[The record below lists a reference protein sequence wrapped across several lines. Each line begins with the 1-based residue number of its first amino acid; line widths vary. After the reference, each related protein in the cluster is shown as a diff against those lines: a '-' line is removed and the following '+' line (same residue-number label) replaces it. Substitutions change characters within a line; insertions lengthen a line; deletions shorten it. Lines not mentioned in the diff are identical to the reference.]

1 MLPRLLGVASAL
13 VLPFAL
19 GIVWAGQAVTD
30 TEGYVETV
38 APLARDQA
46 VHQAAA
52 ARLAAATNG
61 LVRQQLGPRAASRI
75 SIRTEKVA
83 SRVVDSEAFASAW
96 RQANRVTHRQLERV
110 LNSDRASPVVFD
122 LSSMVDDVVA
132 GVRDSGMPLR
142 EVDTT
147 GSLRIR
153 LTSSSTVARAQVA
166 YGVIDTFGLLAVAA
180 WVLLLLSALAAGSD
194 RRSVLAVT
202 SAASA
207 VTTSLLWLALWLGD
221 DVATSGVAATDG
233 PLVRA
238 VYDVL
243 TDDLERWAL
252 AAVAVSV
259 LVALAT
265 GLVPRATATPRRD
278 LA

>member
-61 LVRQQLGPRAASRI
+61 LVRQQLGPRAAKRI
-75 SIRTEKVA
+75 SVRTEKVA

-96 RQANRVTHRQLERV
+96 RRGNRVTHRQLERV

-122 LSSMVDDVVA
+122 LSLMVDDVVA

-147 GSLRIR
+147 SSLRVR
-153 LTSSSTVARAQVA
+153 LASSSTVARAQVA

-180 WVLLLLSALAAGSD
+180 WVLLLLSALVAGSD

-221 DVATSGVAATDG
+221 DVVTSGVAATDG

-259 LVALAT
+259 LVALVT
-265 GLVPRATATPRRD
+265 GLAPRATAAPD
-278 LA
+278 GA